1 MKKANR
7 LLGLALVG
15 YLLLIFVANIA
26 VMAGM
31 PRQGERE
38 YRVSVNRLGQAIAS
52 YEEEFGEVPGSLK
65 DVLEYKGVSGYPGI
79 ERLYVLK
86 TNMDKDSGTDIEKQS
101 LQQLLAQGDED
112 YQLVVTE
119 LACYKIAYSASKE
132 SHRNIYLVVNG
143 VLLVSGVFLTGIL
156 CYVRGR
162 ILKPFHQLSELPY
175 ELSKGNLT
183 VPVKENKNRFFGR
196 FLWGMDV
203 LRERLEESRARE
215 YELQKEKKLL
225 LLSLSHDIK
234 TPLSAIKLYAKAI
247 SKNLYKSDDK
257 KQEIAENISGKV
269 DEIEGFLSQIV
280 TASQEDFLH
289 FDVENGEFYIRGVI
303 EQIQSYYT
311 EKMELNQIVFEVGAY
326 TNCLVYGDDN
336 RLVEV
341 LQNIIENAIKYGD
354 GKKIGLSFEKNSEAF
369 EISVRNTG
377 KPLDEKELPHIF
389 DSFFRGSNVGKKQGS
404 GLGLYICRCLMHQME
419 GEIYVQYAENEMIIK
434 VVVHLV

>member
-1 MKKANR
+1 MKKVNR
-7 LLGLALVG
+7 SLGLILLG
-15 YLLLIFVANIA
+15 YLLLILLVNIA
-26 VMAGM
+26 VKAGL
-31 PRQGERE
+31 PKQGQRE
-38 YRVSVNRLGQAIAS
+38 YRVSVNRLGEAIAS
-52 YEEEFGEVPGSLK
+52 YEKEYQQTPDSLE
-65 DVLEYKGVSGYPGI
+65 DVLDYKGISGYPGI
-79 ERLYVLK
+79 EGLYVLK
-86 TNMDKDSGTDIEKQS
+86 TGDGKADIEMQN
-101 LQQLLAQGDED
+101 LRQLLDEGDED

-119 LACYKIAYSASKE
+119 LACYKIAYSVSKE

-143 VLLVSGVFLTGIL
+143 VLLMSGVFLCGIL
-156 CYVRGR
+156 FYVRSR

-183 VPVKENKNRFFGR
+183 VPLKENKNRYFGR

-203 LRERLEESRARE
+203 LREHLEESRARE

-247 SKNLYKSDDK
+247 SKNLYKEETK
-257 KQEIAENISGKV
+257 KQEIVENISGKV
-269 DEIEGFLSQIV
+269 DEIEGLLSQIV

-289 FDVENGEFYIRGVI
+289 FDVENGEFYIRGAI
-303 EQIQSYYT
+303 EQIRDYYT
-311 EKMELNQIVFEVGAY
+311 EKMELNQILFEVGAY
-326 TNCLVYGDDN
+326 TNCLVYGDEN

-354 GKKIGLSFEKNSEAF
+354 GKNIRLTFEKSSEAF
-369 EISVRNTG
+369 EISVWNTG
-377 KPLDEKELPHIF
+377 NTLEQKELPHIF

-419 GEIYVQYAENEMIIK
+419 GEIYATNTENEMIIK
-434 VVVHLV
+434 VAIHLV